1 MLDVRLGEEGERPRR
16 CAGFRP
22 DGGVISELG
31 AQAEDQSRGKDGEL
45 GEAFEGPVGI

>member
-1 MLDVRLGEEGERPRR
+1 MRLGEEGERPGQ

-31 AQAEDQSRGKDGEL
+31 AQAEDQSYGNDGEL